1 MILQLLTTLLNL
13 GFGLLVG
20 ASAAL
25 AWLGHCHSPHAGAA
39 RASLPRL
46 MLVALSL
53 MIAISFAII
62 WVEAAELA
70 EVPLSEAWPAVQ
82 AMAETHHGRAAL
94 GGIGTL
100 GLLVAT
106 VLAGVSR
113 RGARVAVY
121 GLLALFAY
129 SRAFGGHA
137 GASGSSLDVVVDAL
151 HLLLV
156 SLWLGAVFI
165 SAYAVLPRIG
175 HAGDAAAYAGLLSS
189 AATVALA
196 GLVATGVFN
205 AWRALGEPAMLLAS
219 PYGTALLVK
228 LAFVGGAAILG
239 GYNRFVEM
247 PRLEA
252 AEPGA
257 QRRFVRVLRIES
269 VVLAAALAAAAVLST
284 TPPPGE

>member
-13 GFGLLVG
+13 GLGLLVG

-25 AWLGHCHSPHAGAA
+25 AWLGHCHSPQAGAA
-39 RASLPRL
+39 RARLPRL
-46 MLVALSL
+46 VLVALSF

-70 EVPLSEAWPAVQ
+70 EVPLPEAWPAVQ
-82 AMAETHHGRAAL
+82 AMAETHHGRSAL

-106 VLAGVSR
+106 VLAGVTR

-121 GLLALFAY
+121 GLLALYAY

-137 GASGSSLDVVVDAL
+137 GASGSSLVVVIDAM

-165 SAYAVLPRIG
+165 SAYAVLPRVG
-175 HAGDAAAYAGLLSS
+175 HAGDASAYAGLLSS

-205 AWRALGEPAMLLAS
+205 AWRALGEPSMLVGS

-228 LAFVGGAAILG
+228 LAFVGGAAALG

-252 AEPGA
+252 AEAGA
-257 QRRFVRVLRIES
+257 LRRFVRVLRIES
-269 VVLAAALAAAAVLST
+269 VVQAAALAAAAVLST

>member
-1 MILQLLTTLLNL
+1 MTLQLLTTLLNL
-13 GFGLLVG
+13 GLALLVG
-20 ASAAL
+20 SSAAL
-25 AWLGHCHSPHAGAA
+25 AWLGQCPSPQAVAA
-39 RASLPRL
+39 RARLPRL

-53 MIAISFAII
+53 MIAISFAIMWI
-62 WVEAAELA
+62 EAAELA
-70 EVPLSEAWPAVQ
+70 EVPLAQAWPAVQ
-82 AMAETHHGRAAL
+82 AMSETQHGRAAL

-100 GLLVAT
+100 AVLVAT

-113 RGARVAVY
+113 RGARVAIY
-121 GLLALFAY
+121 GLLALYAY

-137 GASGSSLDVVVDAL
+137 GASGSALDVVIDAL

-156 SLWLGAVFI
+156 SLWLGAVFV

-175 HAGDAAAYAGLLSS
+175 HVGDAGVYAGLLSS
-189 AATVALA
+189 GATVALA

-205 AWRALGEPAMLLAS
+205 AVRALGDFSMLTAS

-228 LAFVGGAAILG
+228 LAFVAGAVVLG

-247 PRLEA
+247 PKLQA

-257 QRRFVRVLRIES
+257 AQRFVRVLRIES
-269 VVLAAALAAAAVLST
+269 VVLAAALAAAAALST